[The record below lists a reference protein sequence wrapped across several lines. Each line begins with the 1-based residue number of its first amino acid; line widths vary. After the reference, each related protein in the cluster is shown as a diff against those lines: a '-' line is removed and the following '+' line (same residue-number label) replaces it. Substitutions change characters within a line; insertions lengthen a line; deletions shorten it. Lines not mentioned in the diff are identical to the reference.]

1 MVLLKFVG
9 LSVLCLGLASCSSLS
24 SIYNGEDDHRVHE
37 AELAKKLEMPP
48 NFIEPED
55 TNSLLTQSL
64 SSVDLSEVETIPS
77 YQVGGVQVKS
87 NLVERWLEF
96 DEVDVKQV
104 WAGLRQFVQQQGFE
118 IAEERLDLGLIKTK
132 YAPRT
137 EQAPVEQELSA
148 LSRML
153 NSWRPELVSGIY
165 DRYSL
170 QVIDDPANN
179 KVKVTIRHH
188 MMQADSSEDA
198 TDWILRPYDTMME
211 SLALYRAMMFFG
223 ATQLQAIE
231 QIETVAYYQEIL
243 EGEELAG
250 LVLAAPRSQAWDYL
264 QAMVYRA
271 EWQVTSTS
279 PALYEIWVKTPENT
293 RSSKGFLGRLFSG
306 SDLPEV
312 VRLKLTP
319 SESDADKTMLSLN
332 VEEGIA
338 PLNPEQRRH
347 ILTALGL
354 LEK

>member
-1 MVLLKFVG
+1 MALIKLVG
-9 LSVLCLGLASCSSLS
+9 LSTLCLTLASCSSLS
-24 SIYNGEDDHRVHE
+24 NIYNGEDNHRIHE

-48 NFIEPED
+48 NFIQPI
-55 TNSLLTQSL
+55 TNNRALTQPVEQ
-64 SSVDLSEVETIPS
+64 VDLSEVETIPT
-77 YQVGGVQVKS
+77 YQVEQVQVKS
-87 NLVERWLEF
+87 NLTERWLEF
-96 DEVDVKQV
+96 DDIDVKKV
-104 WAGLRQFVQQQGFE
+104 WSGLRQFIKQQGFE
-118 IAEERLDLGLIKTK
+118 IAEERLDLGLIKTQ
-132 YAPRT
+132 YLARS

-148 LSRML
+148 ISRLL

-170 QVIDDPANN
+170 QVIDDPSNN

-188 MMQADSSEDA
+188 MILADSSEDA
-198 TDWILRPYDTMME
+198 TDWALRPYDTMME

-231 QIETVAYYQEIL
+231 EIESAAYYQEIV

-271 EWQVTSTS
+271 GWQVSTTR
-279 PALYEIWVKTPENT
+279 PALYEIWVNTPET
-293 RSSKGFLGRLFSG
+293 TPTSKGFFARLFSG
-306 SDLPEV
+306 RDLPGV
-312 VRLKLTP
+312 VRLKLTQH
-319 SESDADKTMLSLN
+319 ESNAEQTLLSLS
-332 VEEGIA
+332 VAEGVP
-338 PLNPEQRRH
+338 PLNAEQRRH

>member
-1 MVLLKFVG
+1 MALLKFVG

-24 SIYNGEDDHRVHE
+24 NIYNGEDDHRVHE

-64 SSVDLSEVETIPS
+64 SSVDLSEVDTIPS
-77 YQVGGVQVKS
+77 FQVEKVQVKS

-96 DEVDVKQV
+96 DDVDVKQV

-132 YAPRT
+132 YAART

-148 LSRML
+148 LSRVF

-170 QVIDDPANN
+170 QVIDVPANN
-179 KVKVTIRHH
+179 KVKVAIRHH
-188 MMQADSSEDA
+188 MMQADSSGNA
-198 TDWILRPYDTMME
+198 TDWVLRPYDTMME

-271 EWQVTSTS
+271 EWQVTATR

-293 RSSKGFLGRLFSG
+293 PSSKGFFGRLFSG
-306 SDLPEV
+306 RDLPEV

-319 SESDADKTMLSLN
+319 FESDADKTMLSLN
-332 VEEGIA
+332 VTEGVS
-338 PLNPEQRRH
+338 PLNAEQRRH